1 MGLVRALSCIQLA
14 PLLGPWLPLLRAGL
28 LKGLFI
34 PVWTTPLAASKTVY
48 GKSYFSPNQK
58 SSGLEHKHSAHY
70 LEITSPLLLVSD
82 QSSEIKFPRR
92 GGGLGSA
99 DLCLPTFFIQ
109 QLKKGT
115 QNLPS
120 GLGVWPAFASREK
133 TALLG
138 VEAESIWLT

>member
-1 MGLVRALSCIQLA
+1 MAPHTVLTTPGGTPWVRLLRALSCGQLA
-14 PLLGPWLPLLRAGL
+14 PPLGPWLPLPPAGL

-82 QSSEIKFPRR
+82 QSSEIKFSRR
-92 GGGLGSA
+92 GGRPGISRFVFA
-99 DLCLPTFFIQ
+99 DFF
-109 QLKKGT
+109 
-115 QNLPS
+115 S
-120 GLGVWPAFASREK
+120 FS
-133 TALLG
+133 
-138 VEAESIWLT
+138 S